1 MAFFVAKLFI
11 FTSGRTPHG
20 PVIANPIKQSAL
32 KAYITSSLFRLD
44 PLMAE
49 NFVFFG

>member
-1 MAFFVAKLFI
+1 MATLFI

-20 PVIANPIKQSAL
+20 PVIANPIEQGTF
-32 KAYITSSLFRLD
+32 KAYISSSLFRLD